1 MEKRKPHYDLI
12 TAQAIVARDGVKA
25 FTGTAL
31 TGAKMLG
38 LSGEAACRVVTGIT
52 PAMFY
57 KSMTTHLNHAVWQD
71 VYYAPLAY
79 GRIAYIKLTL
89 TAAEKVVIQF
99 KEK

>member
-31 TGAKMLG
+31 AGAKVLG
-38 LSGEAACRVVTGIT
+38 LNGDAACRVVIGIT

-57 KSMTTHLNHAVWQD
+57 KSMTTHLSHAVWQD
-71 VYYAPLAY
+71 VYHASLSG
-79 GRIAYIKLTL
+79 GRSAYIKLTL
-89 TAAEKVVIQF
+89 TATGKVVIQF

>member
-12 TAQAIVARDGVKA
+12 AAQAIVACDGVKA

-31 TGAKMLG
+31 TGAMLLG
-38 LSGEAACRVVTGIT
+38 LSGGQACRVVTGIT

-57 KSMTTHLNHAVWQD
+57 KSMTTHLNHAMWQD
-71 VYYAPLAY
+71 VYYVPLTN

-89 TAAEKVVIQF
+89 TASGKVVIQF

>member
-31 TGAKMLG
+31 AGAKTLG
-38 LSGEAACRVVTGIT
+38 LNGDAACSVVIGMT

-57 KSMTTHLNHAVWQD
+57 KSMATHLSHAVWQD
-71 VYYAPLAY
+71 VYHAPLAH
-79 GRIAYIKLTL
+79 GRIAYIKFTL
-89 TAAEKVVIQF
+89 TVAGKVMIQF

>member
-31 TGAKMLG
+31 AGAKALG
-38 LSGEAACRVVTGIT
+38 LSGDAACGVVIGIT

-71 VYYAPLAY
+71 VYYAPLAS
-79 GRIAYIKLTL
+79 GRITYIKLTL
-89 TAAEKVVIQF
+89 TAAGKVVIQF

>member
-31 TGAKMLG
+31 VGAKTLG
-38 LSGEAACRVVTGIT
+38 L
-52 PAMFY
+52 
-57 KSMTTHLNHAVWQD
+57 N
-71 VYYAPLAY
+71 
-79 GRIAYIKLTL
+79 GRSAYIKLTL
-89 TAAEKVVIQF
+89 TAAGKVVIQF

>member
-12 TAQAIVARDGVKA
+12 TAQDIVARDGIKA

-31 TGAKMLG
+31 VGAKMLG
-38 LSGEAACRVVTGIT
+38 LSGDAACRIVAGIT

-57 KSMTTHLNHAVWQD
+57 KSMTTHLSHAVWQD
-71 VYYAPLAY
+71 VYYAPLAH
-79 GRIAYIKLTL
+79 GRTAYIKLTL
-89 TAAEKVVIQF
+89 TVAGKVVIQF

>member
-25 FTGTAL
+25 FPVRRWPARNVGVER
-31 TGAKMLG
+31 GCG
-38 LSGEAACRVVTGIT
+38 LQCSDWHNANHV
-52 PAMFY
+52 Y
-57 KSMTTHLNHAVWQD
+57 KSMIPTSIMPCGKTFH
-71 VYYAPLAY
+71 APLAY

-89 TAAEKVVIQF
+89 TTAGKVVIQF

>member
-1 MEKRKPHYDLI
+1 MEKRKPHYDL
-12 TAQAIVARDGVKA
+12 TSAQAIVARDGVKA

-31 TGAKMLG
+31 AGAKALG
-38 LSGEAACRVVTGIT
+38 LNGDTACSVVIGIT

-57 KSMTTHLNHAVWQD
+57 KSMTTHLSHAVWQD
-71 VYYAPLAY
+71 VYYAPLAH

-89 TAAEKVVIQF
+89 TAAGKVVIQF

>member
-12 TAQAIVARDGVKA
+12 AAQAIVARNGVKA

-31 TGAKMLG
+31 AGSKALG
-38 LSGEAACRVVTGIT
+38 LNGDAACHVVTEMT

-89 TAAEKVVIQF
+89 TESGKVVIQF